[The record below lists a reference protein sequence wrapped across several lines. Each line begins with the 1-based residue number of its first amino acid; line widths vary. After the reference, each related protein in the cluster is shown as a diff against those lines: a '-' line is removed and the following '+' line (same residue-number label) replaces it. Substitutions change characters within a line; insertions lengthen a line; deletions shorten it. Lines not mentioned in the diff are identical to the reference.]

1 MRMVARAQ
9 SVPRRLGFGEGLCLG
24 LAVERVLGAFD
35 DKQATEA
42 RSDRADAVDIDG
54 GDAAFDV
61 LDLVNVGTAASARCA
76 RTRQTPPCGWQ
87 SRLRCGVFVCRSA
100 PTCAGVVQA
109 RPFAKLKRSFRLRDS
124 P

>member
-24 LAVERVLGAFD
+24 LAAERVLGAFD

-42 RSDRADAVDIDG
+42 RSDRADAVAIDG

-61 LDLVNVGTAASARCA
+61 LDLVNVERLPRHVARAPGKRLLVAGKPPTTRSMAALPAY
-76 RTRQTPPCGWQ
+76 
-87 SRLRCGVFVCRSA
+87 L
-100 PTCAGVVQA
+100 
-109 RPFAKLKRSFRLRDS
+109 
-124 P
+124 

>member
-1 MRMVARAQ
+1 MRIVARAQ

-42 RSDRADAVDIDG
+42 RSDRADAVAIDG

-61 LDLVNVGTAASARCA
+61 LDLVNVERLPRHVARAPGKRLLVAGKAAYDA
-76 RTRQTPPCGWQ
+76 
-87 SRLRCGVFVCRSA
+87 VFS
-100 PTCAGVVQA
+100 CAGAPPLVPGLYKPA
-109 RPFAKLKRSFRLRDS
+109 LS
-124 P
+124 PSSKGLSA